1 MSARAAAVTAE
12 AGTGP
17 GIGADAPWRAVA
29 LGRRGHV
36 VEHRADGTTLV
47 RHPDPLGPCPRTA
60 TERLAH
66 WAAVAP
72 ERVFLAQRTP
82 AGPWQRVS
90 YGAAFAQVRGIAQ
103 GLLDRGLAADRP
115 LAVLSGNGIAH
126 ALMGLA
132 AMHVGVPYAPVSVP
146 FSLLSRDHAKLRHV
160 LGLLAPGLV
169 FVHDLAAFGPALAA
183 ALPAGVE
190 VVCAERNGS
199 QREATDFD
207 HLCAPPTPAVDAA
220 AAAVGPDTL
229 AKVLFTSGSSAM
241 PKGVLNSHG
250 MLCANQGMAAQVWP
264 FLAEQPP
271 VLLDWLP
278 WNHTFGGNLVFG
290 LNLHHGGT
298 LHIDDGRALPG
309 EFERSLRNLREVAPT
324 VYFGVPKALEMLLPH
339 LEQDELLRQRFF
351 GRLQMLFYAAASLP
365 PAVWDGLRRLSIQTT
380 GQRVFTCTT
389 MGSTETAPL
398 AITANWDADRPN
410 ILGLPVPGCELKL
423 VPNGRKTELRVRGPN
438 VTRGYLKDPAKTA
451 AAFDDEGW
459 YLMGDALRWADP
471 TDPDQGLMFNGRITE
486 DYKLSTGTWVNAGP
500 LRAMAAGH
508 LWPLVRDVLPTGRSR
523 DEVGLLAF
531 LEPEA
536 CRQLA
541 GLAGDATLAGLA
553 RHPAVQAAFQQRLDR
568 IAAEGT
574 SSVNTVTR
582 LMLMDEALADIE
594 TTDKGTLSF
603 NVVLERRAADIAELH
618 SDSPGPRVLLA
629 RRGSAR

>member
-1 MSARAAAVTAE
+1 MSRSTASGTADTGSVT
-12 AGTGP
+12 
-17 GIGADAPWRAVA
+17 DAPWRAVA

-36 VEHRADGTTLV
+36 VEHRADGATLV

-66 WAAVAP
+66 WATVAP
-72 ERVFLAQRTP
+72 QRVFLAERTP
-82 AGPWQRVS
+82 AGTWQRVT
-90 YGAAFAQVRGIAQ
+90 YGEAYAQVRGIAQ
-103 GLLDRGLAADRP
+103 GLLDRGLSPDRP

-146 FSLLSRDHAKLRHV
+146 FSLLSKDHAKLKHV
-160 LGLLAPGLV
+160 LGLLAPGMV
-169 FVHDLAAFGPALAA
+169 FLHDLAAFGKALDA

-190 VVCAERNGS
+190 VVCAERAGS
-199 QREATDFD
+199 AREATDFD
-207 HLCAPPTPAVDAA
+207 RLCATRPTPAVDAA

-309 EFERSLRNLREVAPT
+309 EFDRSLRNLREVSPT

-339 LEQDELLRQRFF
+339 LEQDEDLRQRFF

-365 PAVWDGLRRLSIQTT
+365 PVVWDGLRRLAIQTT
-380 GQRVFTCTT
+380 GQRIFTCTT

-398 AITANWDADRPN
+398 AITAHWDADRPN

-451 AAFDDEGW
+451 VAFDDEGW

-471 TDPDQGLMFNGRITE
+471 ADPEQGLVFDGRITE

-508 LWPLVRDVLPTGRSR
+508 LWPLVRDVLPTGHSR

-531 LEPEA
+531 VEPEA
-536 CRQLA
+536 CRRLA
-541 GLAGDATLAGLA
+541 ALSPEATLPEIV
-553 RHPAVQAAFQQRLDR
+553 RHPAVQATFQQRLNM

-582 LMLMDEALADIE
+582 LMLMDETLADIE

-618 SDSPGPRVLLA
+618 GDAPGPRVLLA
-629 RRGSAR
+629 HRGGA